1 MAAGVTDRLWSIS
14 GLVDPWGA
22 EEVKEQRRVSVAET
36 PKFFRSASD
45 LRSWLASHHDKSDEL
60 IVGFYRKG
68 SNEGL
73 TYPEALDEALCFGW
87 IDGLRKKCDEDSYI
101 IRFTPRRPGSVWSK
115 VNIKRV
121 CDLMAAGLMK
131 PAGLRA
137 FNARDEQDTRRN
149 AAARQVGQLAPG
161 FQSIFRANNKAWT
174 FFNAQPPGYRKLV
187 IAWVMS
193 AKKGETR
200 TRRLAH
206 VIERSANGH
215 RLDLLNP
222 NRK

>member
-1 MAAGVTDRLWSIS
+1 M
-14 GLVDPWGA
+14 
-22 EEVKEQRRVSVAET
+22 AET

-60 IVGFYRKG
+60 IIGFYRKETD
-68 SNEGL
+68 EGL
-73 TYPEALDEALCFGW
+73 TYSKALDEALCFGW
-87 IDGLRKKCDEDSYI
+87 IDGVRKKFDADSYI
-101 IRFTPRRPGSVWSK
+101 IRFTPRRPGSVWSE

-121 CDLMAAGLMK
+121 CELMATGLMK

-137 FNARDEQDTRRN
+137 FNARDEQNTRRN
-149 AAARQVGQLAPG
+149 AAARQLGQLAPG

>member
-1 MAAGVTDRLWSIS
+1 MAEI
-14 GLVDPWGA
+14 
-22 EEVKEQRRVSVAET
+22 

-45 LRSWLASHHDKSDEL
+45 LRSWLASHHDKSEEL

-68 SNEGL
+68 PEEGL
-73 TYPEALDEALCFGW
+73 TYAEALDEALCFGW
-87 IDGLRKKCDEDSYI
+87 IDGLRKKFDAQSYT

-121 CDLMAAGLMK
+121 HELIASSLMK
-131 PAGLRA
+131 PSGLHA

-149 AAARQVGQLAPG
+149 EAARQVGQLAPG
-161 FQSIFRANNKAWT
+161 FQSIFRAKNEAWT
-174 FFNAQPPGYRKLV
+174 FFNAQPPGYRKLA
-187 IAWVMS
+187 IAWIMS
-193 AKKGETR
+193 AKKAETR
-200 TRRLAH
+200 SQRLAH